1 MYNFIFNLN
10 YKLRHDETRLVMI
23 DEYRRGGEEFKG
35 FVHPVYAWII
45 NLFDGKTTVEEV
57 VDRMVETLD
66 LTRKQAIDVVGT
78 LLMIQDTTQSI
89 RYDGVITT
97 LPANVL
103 VPNKKNEVR
112 ERLDDDF
119 FTSVTQPDHKG
130 LRLNRP
136 LTLLLCPSLRCYTDC
151 IYCYADR
158 KHPHVELDASFWTAL
173 VRQAKQQGVDRID
186 VTGGEFFM
194 IKDWQQIAA
203 ALVECGYTPEIS
215 TKIPLTE
222 STLDDIMKS
231 GLGCVQYSLDTL
243 DADLAVN
250 TLNVKATYVDSLL
263 RSIRYA
269 DSIGLKVILKPTL
282 CKATCTEENVR
293 RIIGFADSLTNVQ
306 RVVVSTIGFSCYKP
320 RGLYA
325 QIRPDMRQVEEL
337 RSLITELQQD
347 RSYPVVDDSFTY
359 RPHEMQS
366 EKAFNNRALCTANI
380 DGFVILPDGKATIC
394 EELYWHPSFI
404 IGDCVKNSISDIWK
418 SEKANRLFFLKETD
432 FPKDSA
438 CGSCSI
444 VTACRTHKGVCW
456 KLVLAAYGMDKPL
469 HPDPRCTKAGK
480 TDESFLIP

>member
-1 MYNFIFNLN
+1 MYIFNLN
-10 YKLRHDETRLVMI
+10 YKLRYDETRLVLI

-45 NLFDGKTTVEEV
+45 NLFDGKTELDKV
-57 VDRMVETLD
+57 VDKMVDSLGITQEQATVVIKPLLEIKET
-66 LTRKQAIDVVGT
+66 KY
-78 LLMIQDTTQSI
+78 I
-89 RYDGVITT
+89 RYDGIITT
-97 LPANVL
+97 LPADVII
-103 VPNKKNEVR
+103 PNKKNEFR
-112 ERLDDDF
+112 ERLNDEF
-119 FTSVTQPDHKG
+119 FTSVTQPDHAC

-158 KHPHVELDASFWTAL
+158 KYPHVEQNAAFWAAL
-173 VRQAKQQGVDRID
+173 VRQAKQQGIDRID

-222 STLDDIMKS
+222 STLDDILKS

-243 DADLAVN
+243 DTELAVD
-250 TLNVKATYVDSLL
+250 TLKVTDSYIDNLL

-282 CKATCTEENVR
+282 CKATCTEANVR
-293 RIIGFADSLTNVQ
+293 RIIEFADTLANVR
-306 RVVVSTIGFSCYKP
+306 RVVISTIGFSCYKS

-325 QIRPDMRQVEEL
+325 QIRPNIQQVEEL
-337 RSLITELQQD
+337 RILIEELQQG
-347 RSYPVVDDSFTY
+347 RNYPVIDDSFTY

-366 EKAFNNRALCTANI
+366 EKAFNDRALCTANM
-380 DGFVILPDGKATIC
+380 DGFVILPDGKVTIC

-404 IGDCVKNSISDIWK
+404 IGDCTEKSITEIWK
-418 SEKANRLFFLKETD
+418 SEKATRLYFLKESD
-432 FPKDSA
+432 FPEDSA
-438 CGSCSI
+438 CGKCSI
-444 VTACRTHKGVCW
+444 ISTCRTQKGVCW
-456 KLVLAAYGMDKPL
+456 KLVLAAYGMDKPF
-469 HPDPRCTKAGK
+469 HPDPRCTKSGK
-480 TDESFLIP
+480 TDDSFLIP